1 MKELFLFELKIQFK
15 GQYFCT
21 LPEHHKIW
29 RPTFSSYM
37 LWTEGAPITKLC
49 QKAWYIRI
57 RPWKRKHGS
66 VQRRITG
73 VSLEKTIQSLSFSF
87 DQLSFIKTIYQKL
100 IKRAWGQLYAY
111 ISLFATAIEK
121 TMNWKS
127 ISTRSYSCVCYILM
141 SILKD
146 FSVRSSS
153 CKLITHTVKF
163 HR

>member
-1 MKELFLFELKIQFK
+1 
-15 GQYFCT
+15 
-21 LPEHHKIW
+21 
-29 RPTFSSYM
+29 M
-37 LWTEGAPITKLC
+37 LWTKGAPITKLC

-87 DQLSFIKTIYQKL
+87 EQLSFIKTIYQKF
-100 IKRAWGQLYAY
+100 IKRAWGQLCAY

-127 ISTRSYSCVCYILM
+127 SSTRSYSCVCYTLM

-163 HR
+163 HRQNIMYILSFLFQKHTTLNEDFAESEIR

>member
-1 MKELFLFELKIQFK
+1 MQLK
-15 GQYFCT
+15 GQYFGT
-21 LPEHHKIW
+21 QRERHKIW

-37 LWTEGAPITKLC
+37 LWIKGAPITKLC
-49 QKAWYIRI
+49 QKAWYIHI

-73 VSLEKTIQSLSFSF
+73 VSLEKTSQSLSFSF
-87 DQLSFIKTIYQKL
+87 AQLLFIKTIYQKL
-100 IKRAWGQLYAY
+100 IRAWGQLYAY
-111 ISLFATAIEK
+111 ISLFATTIEK

-127 ISTRSYSCVCYILM
+127 SSARSYSCVCYISM
-141 SILKD
+141 SISKG
-146 FSVRSSS
+146 FSVRPSS